1 MGYLYISG
9 RERKILEFLLSQQ
22 GEATIRQLA
31 DNLDVSSRT
40 VHRDLKSVEDLLKQ
54 YNLRISKKSGVG
66 IHITGD
72 TADKELLE
80 RALFNVQHTDY
91 TPEER
96 HAIITSTL
104 LESNQPIKLFTL
116 ANELHVTIATIS
128 NDLDKIGEKL
138 TDYQLEL
145 IRKRGY
151 GVKVEGKEEN
161 KRAALSYLISQH
173 MDEFDFI
180 SLLRENIEKKSNQ
193 QLDTISNRLLG
204 LVDRSK
210 LLTIEKSVERLR
222 SELPYELADS
232 GYIGL
237 VVHLALA
244 IERLQH
250 GENIQFDSNYL
261 HDIEDTN
268 EYEIAEKMIKDLE
281 KAFQMKIPDDEIGYI
296 TMHLMGAKIRY
307 DHDYLLEESSLDIA
321 YKAKEL
327 ISFISN
333 QFDEELTNNSRLL
346 SDLVAHLKPTIYRL
360 KKQMNIKN
368 PLLKEIKEDYQDL
381 FTIIDLGVKEVFT
394 DTDFP
399 DEEIGYLV
407 LHFASAL
414 LTVEDNLEV
423 NALVVCSSGIGTSK
437 MLASRLNHQIP
448 EVTQVTTK
456 SLFELEKMDLSDY
469 NLIISTIPLRDMTN
483 EYILASPILTQS
495 EIHKIKRY
503 VRRLKVSKG
512 AGQKPVAKKD
522 EVKSRENI
530 LNRLQM
536 MQRYS
541 KVTLDLLLGLRVY
554 QLKGK
559 KSIEQV
565 LESASAKLKEEQVI
579 EDNESVVEDLIKR
592 QQLGGLGI
600 PNTSLALYHTRNE
613 SIRRPIFSI
622 YALDHAITVGSM
634 DNNKKIDVDS
644 VLLMLAPSSATEE
657 SLDILSYI
665 SGLIISG
672 QESISVFQSKD
683 ESRINQFL
691 SHQLNE
697 YINQKL

>member
-1 MGYLYISG
+1 MYISG